1 MDKKFNDYLESIGI
15 KGELLTKVENIYN
28 FSDKY
33 LESKIEDVFVSEY
46 VNKEGG
52 RVYENLWFF
61 NSDFCFEAKQFNTQ
75 EDFDSCMIKNNID
88 YYSIKKSDFDII
100 SNSTTD
106 NSRMNL
112 EFRFKNS
119 AFGGDMKASKENCKQ
134 LSSVFKKYIKINQ
147 VK

>member
-1 MDKKFNDYLESIGI
+1 MEKKFNDYLESIGI
-15 KGELLTKVENIYN
+15 KGELLAKVENIYSFFN
-28 FSDKY
+28 KY
-33 LESKIEDVFVSEY
+33 LECKIEDVFVSEY
-46 VNKEGG
+46 INKEGG

-61 NSDFCFEAKQFNTQ
+61 NSDCCYEAKQFNTQ

-100 SNSTTD
+100 SGSTID

-119 AFGGDMKASKENCKQ
+119 PVGGDMKASKENCKH
-134 LSSVFKKYIKINQ
+134 LSYVFKKYIT
-147 VK
+147 